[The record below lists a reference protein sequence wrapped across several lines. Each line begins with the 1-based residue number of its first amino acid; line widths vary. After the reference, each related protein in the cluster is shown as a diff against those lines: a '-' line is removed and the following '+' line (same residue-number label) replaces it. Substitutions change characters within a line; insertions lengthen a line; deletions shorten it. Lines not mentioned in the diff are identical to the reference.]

1 MPNLY
6 EMSIDSLLYNFR
18 NRMKSL
24 LIDEARKHQMDAQPG
39 WVIDLIED
47 EIMPAVEKIVDW
59 EPSDSEIVETNS
71 CGTPWHDGCRQNRQF
86 PGSLHYGA
94 DRGY

>member
-1 MPNLY
+1 MANIN

-18 NRMKSL
+18 NRMQIL

-47 EIMPAVEKIVDW
+47 ENA
-59 EPSDSEIVETNS
+59 
-71 CGTPWHDGCRQNRQF
+71 CGRQVTGSQTAKLWRTILA
-86 PGSLHYGA
+86 GLTMAADEMVHRSLHQGPV
-94 DRGY
+94 RGD